1 MEKKK
6 KMPDNSKIQE
16 YLSDVSQKMGA
27 SESDVL
33 GYYDMYYSKERKKG
47 DYSKQM
53 IQYLMQTHMNEMNMN
68 NNANLEDSGPVM

>member
-1 MEKKK
+1 
-6 KMPDNSKIQE
+6 
-16 YLSDVSQKMGA
+16 MGV